1 MTAKTFKEL
10 EHGGWMD
17 KAAAYDSYFALV
29 TNQAID
35 TILDSFGTLHGKRLL
50 DVGCGTGH
58 FAATAAKRGAET
70 EGLDFASAM
79 VATAAANYPKVR
91 FTKGDA
97 EDLPYEGGCFDYVAC
112 SFGLL
117 HMQHPDEVMKE
128 AYRVLRSGG
137 RYTFTVWCT
146 PEQGSDFFGLVQA
159 AIQAHGTLDVGLPPA
174 PPFFRFANVEECHKT
189 LTGVGFIS
197 IATAK
202 IPLTWYGKTP
212 QDLLDLIYKS
222 VVRTPM
228 VLERQTIEARERIHQ
243 AILTGAERF
252 RVGERIAIAIPAF
265 MVTGVKP

>member
-1 MTAKTFKEL
+1 L
-10 EHGGWMD
+10 R
-17 KAAAYDSYFALV
+17 
-29 TNQAID
+29 
-35 TILDSFGTLHGKRLL
+35 GKRLL

-58 FAATAAKRGAET
+58 LAAAAAKRGAET
-70 EGLDFASAM
+70 EGIDFASAM
-79 VATAAANYPKVR
+79 VAAAAANYPEVG
-91 FTKGDA
+91 FIKGDA
-97 EDLPYEGGCFDYVAC
+97 EDLPYEDECFDCVAC

-117 HMQHPDEVMKE
+117 HMQHPEEVMKE

-137 RYTFTVWCT
+137 RYTFTVWCA

-189 LTGVGFIS
+189 LTGAGFIS
-197 IATAK
+197 ISTAK

-228 VLERQTIEARERIHQ
+228 ILERQTAEARERIHP
-243 AILTGAERF
+243 AILQGADRY
-252 RVGERIAIAIPAF
+252 RVGERIAIAIPAL
-265 MVTGVKP
+265 VTTAMKQ